1 MNASLNAVYLL
12 AVPEESLQSGTTK
25 LLAISALA
33 RSLTSATPFRLWIL
47 RAQRPKSEQ
56 GYVESDMREPGC
68 SSPSGQ
74 MVTENELGEIHERRR
89 ANGRVFCVSSP

>member
-25 LLAISALA
+25 LLAISVLA
-33 RSLTSATPFRLWIL
+33 RSLASATPSRLWIL

-56 GYVESDMREPGC
+56 GFVELDMRELGC
-68 SSPSGQ
+68 SSLSGQ
-74 MVTENELGEIHERRR
+74 MVIENELGEIHDRR
-89 ANGRVFCVSSP
+89 